1 MIEKVG
7 NFFEGHIEKIVW
19 AAVGLVCFWLLITR
33 VLLSPNYVSY
43 DNKEFPPNDIDLYIS
58 KQAELLEQ
66 RLDLKPEPGDTYNRN
81 IGKFIAKVYSA
92 IDIDV
97 RLGLPQPPYIL
108 SSVSDNRKYSIPLI
122 GEVNGV
128 AIEHIRAAA
137 YVPTEKID
145 EENSYDRAKHK
156 PDDIDFVTVESK
168 FDVARLVENFYES
181 FASDDVQE
189 EWRDPC
195 LGKPVFAAVQL
206 HRQELLADDRWND
219 WQIVPQTKINH
230 RRRMFEVIEEV
241 EKLPPGGIEVRL
253 LQFDESGVRMDLLQP
268 EAYRIASA
276 KEDWFPPSLHKK
288 FAKVQ
293 GEIEAQ
299 EMREAREA
307 EREKRERE
315 LEEART
321 RHEETRTRREDARPG
336 QRSRSSTTRTTR
348 ARPGGRGGG
357 GESGMMG
364 QLLSGMSPGRS
375 PTGRG
380 RSDRRS
386 DSSARRSE
394 LEERRREK
402 ERLAGSREASKKT
415 SIDDIYKEL
424 DEILITEKTDLTK
437 MRKPLVFWAHDDTV
451 ELEKSYRYKIRL
463 GVFNPIAGTDQ
474 FSEEFKSLKNNAIL
488 WSEFSEVTETVEIPG
503 RLYFFCRDKHEA
515 DKTVTVTVCRYVLG
529 YWYSKDFAVK
539 QGEVIGKVV
548 EPETVKDEKDEKEKD
563 VTVPERIDYA
573 TGAVLVDVIPV
584 SDWSGAAFLRPRHY
598 FDTLYSFDGTNI
610 EHMPTKPEYWAK
622 ELQVKF
628 NEIKKSEKEPK
639 EPLRAWASRAGRV
652 RQLIPAGK
660 PVGSEK
666 GGGRGMG
673 GFEEMLKR
681 QR

>member
-43 DNKEFPPNDIDLYIS
+43 DNKEFPPGDIDLYIS
-58 KQAELLEQ
+58 KQAELLEH
-66 RLDLKPEPGDTYNRN
+66 RLNLNPEPGDTYNRN

-181 FASDDVQE
+181 FASDDIQE
-189 EWRDPC
+189 EW
-195 LGKPVFAAVQL
+195 QS
-206 HRQELLADDRWND
+206 
-219 WQIVPQTKINH
+219 VPQTKINH
-230 RRRMFEVIEEV
+230 RRRMFEVIEDV

-321 RHEETRTRREDARPG
+321 RNEETRTRREDARPG

-348 ARPGGRGGG
+348 TRSGGRGRGGEYGG
-357 GESGMMG
+357 GMG

-375 PTGRG
+375 STGRG

-386 DSSARRSE
+386 DSSARRSK
-394 LEERRREK
+394 LEERRRES
-402 ERLAGSREASKKT
+402 EPLAGSREASKKM
-415 SIDDIYKEL
+415 SIADIHKEL

-451 ELEKSYRYKIRL
+451 ELEKSHRYTIRL

-474 FSEEFKSLKNNAIL
+474 FNEEFKSLKNNAIL

-548 EPETVKDEKDEKEKD
+548 EPEVARDEKEKD

-610 EHMPTKPEYWAK
+610 ERMPTKPEYWAK

-639 EPLRAWASRAGRV
+639 EPLRAWVSRAGRV

-660 PVGSEK
+660 PGELKK
-666 GGGRGMG
+666 GGGRGRG
-673 GFEEMLKR
+673 GMFEEMLKQQQQR
-681 QR
+681 QRQR

>member
-1 MIEKVG
+1 MTEKGG

-43 DNKEFPPNDIDLYIS
+43 DNKEFPPGDIDLYIS
-58 KQAELLEQ
+58 KQAELLEH
-66 RLDLKPEPGDTYNRN
+66 RLDLNPEPGDTYNRN
-81 IGKFIAKVYSA
+81 IGKFIAKFYSA

-181 FASDDVQE
+181 FSSDDVQE

-206 HRQELLADDRWND
+206 HRQELLADDHWSD
-219 WQIVPQTKINH
+219 WQIVPRTKINH

-253 LQFDESGVRMDLLQP
+253 LQFDESGARIDLLQP

-288 FAKVQ
+288 FVKVQ

-307 EREKRERE
+307 ERNKRE
-315 LEEART
+315 EEARA
-321 RHEETRTRREDARPG
+321 RREETRTRRDDARPG

-348 ARPGGRGGG
+348 ARPGGRGRG

-394 LEERRREK
+394 LEERRREN
-402 ERLAGSREASKKT
+402 ERLAGSREAPRKT

-424 DEILITEKTDLTK
+424 DEILITDKTDLTK
-437 MRKPLVFWAHDDTV
+437 MRELVFWAHDDTV

-548 EPETVKDEKDEKEKD
+548 EPETVKDEKEKD
-563 VTVPERIDYA
+563 VTVTVPERIDYA

-622 ELQVKF
+622 ELQVQF

-639 EPLRAWASRAGRV
+639 EPLRAWVSRAGRV

-660 PVGSEK
+660 PGGSEK
-666 GGGRGMG
+666 GGGRGFG
-673 GFEEMLKR
+673 GGMFEEMFNQQ